1 MSEKFFVQ
9 DRIQL
14 LAVCDFKPFGNKT
27 DDNPSDSE
35 TITNL
40 RATLRQLSEI
50 SVSENL
56 ESYRLQG
63 ESLSAEFDGIQP
75 YVAMKDV
82 AESTF
87 GPALDGTG
95 GKIAED
101 VSDLNEL
108 NNAIERAILSMDFN
122 KSSGFN
128 TDLKNNVNSRVD
140 ELVPTNPEPY
150 FADVKFDVSNYLTN
164 LRDHVLEDAGFTDG
178 EKSQFSSTKVFYY
191 IVELAAQLMNSQR
204 PKILD
209 DDVPGVEGRRADSD
223 AYIFRKTIEYDLI
236 NPSFA
241 EKPPKAERTDA
252 QGLWTDIK
260 EGGSGTLSGVNITV
274 DDDEPQPTKLTG
286 ADAFEDEYTMAQH
299 FLALARELSTSVVVG
314 KYEEELTNQSS
325 ASPIA
330 LRAQH
335 SGLLQQEGATQ
346 RLNRQVTNPKTLT
359 SNETFPVLPAIVIG
373 SSGPI
378 GSTDQDRD
386 LFFPDRYLATR
397 VDDSQFPEHETRPGS
412 IIDGQVQAS
421 IFEQLDV
428 NAPSPIGNVE
438 GTRNYLI
445 QALVQ
450 SEAPS
455 IRSQETGNLGNSAN
469 RITSIEDAFQAAV
482 EDYITYISQCASIN
496 GMGTEGN
503 LDPVRVSKILFCN
516 PVLPDLLRV
525 IGGAGLNAGFD
536 TGASGPVTGGPADDG
551 PIEGLPLPDDVFD
564 PGASESAT
572 LGEAGRDS
580 GNAGNPGTLLG
591 GGFGG
596 AATIP
601 DP

>member
-9 DRIQL
+9 DRVQL
-14 LAVCDFKPFGNKT
+14 LAVCDFKPFGNKI

-63 ESLSAEFDGIQP
+63 ESLSAEFDGLQP
-75 YVAMKDV
+75 YVVMKDA

-87 GPALDGTG
+87 GSALDGTE
-95 GKIAED
+95 GKIAQD
-101 VSDLNEL
+101 VSDLNGL

-128 TDLKNNVNSRVD
+128 NDLKNNTTTRVD

-150 FADVKFDVSNYLTN
+150 FARVKFDVDNYLTN
-164 LRDHVLEDAGFTDG
+164 LRDQVLEDAGFTDG
-178 EKSQFSSTKVFYY
+178 EKSQFSSTKVFYH

-209 DDVPGVEGRRADSD
+209 DDVPGVDGRRTDSD

-241 EKPPKAERTDA
+241 EKPPKAAVTSA
-252 QGLWTDIK
+252 STLWGDVK
-260 EGGSGTLSGVNITV
+260 EGDSGTLSGVTITV
-274 DDDEPQPTKLTG
+274 DGDELQPTKLTG

-314 KYEEELTNQSS
+314 KYEEEIASGSPSS
-325 ASPIA
+325 IA
-330 LRAQH
+330 QRAQN
-335 SGLLQQEGATQ
+335 SGLLNPAGDELT
-346 RLNRQVTNPKTLT
+346 LNRQVTNPKTLA

-378 GSTDQDRD
+378 ESTDSDDD
-386 LFFPDRYLATR
+386 LFFPDRYLAAR
-397 VDDSQFPEHETRPGS
+397 VEDGQFPEHETRPGS
-412 IIDGQVQAS
+412 VVDGQVQAS

-469 RITSIEDAFQAAV
+469 RITSIEDAFQSAV

-516 PVLPDLLRV
+516 SVLPDLLRAM
-525 IGGAGLNAGFD
+525 GGSGLNAGFD
-536 TGASGPVTGGPADDG
+536 TGELGPIEGGPADDDDTVG
-551 PIEGLPLPDDVFD
+551 FPLPDDVFD
-564 PGASESAT
+564 PDDSESVNPDEGGGGGGGT
-572 LGEAGRDS
+572 TR
-580 GNAGNPGTLLG
+580 NPGGNLG
-591 GGFGG
+591 GNNLPT
-596 AATIP
+596 TIP
-601 DP
+601 SI